1 MFSIKLLYEIVNEKI
16 KIKIKI
22 KIKYNQE
29 NINI

>member
-22 KIKYNQE
+22 KYNQE